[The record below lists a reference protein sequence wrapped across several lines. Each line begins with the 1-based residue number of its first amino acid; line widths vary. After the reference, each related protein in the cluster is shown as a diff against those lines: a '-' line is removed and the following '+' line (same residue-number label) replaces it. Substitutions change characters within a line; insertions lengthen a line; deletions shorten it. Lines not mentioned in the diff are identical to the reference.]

1 MLWTKF
7 VVWFMR
13 ITGFIPYML
22 FYRTK
27 VYYEDKKAQSLK
39 IRGKAI
45 VAGNHNSVWDV
56 AVMLYLLWRRIPR
69 TLVAELMYKKSPL
82 FAFMLKSMGSIKV
95 NRDAHDLS
103 FMEKC
108 SKILDNGGLVEV
120 YPEARLP
127 KKDEQKPL
135 PFKPSTVYMALESG
149 APIIPFYNKGNYGF
163 GRKNE
168 LIVGKPFYA
177 RDYYDD
183 NLSVRENAEI
193 ITEKL
198 RDRIIELKD
207 ELDRQTGK

>member
-1 MLWTKF
+1 
-7 VVWFMR
+7 MR

-56 AVMLYLLWRRIPR
+56 AVMLFLLWRRIPR
-69 TLVAELMYKKSPL
+69 TLVAELMYKKGPL

-103 FMEKC
+103 FIDKC
-108 SKILDNGGLVEV
+108 NKILDKGGLVEV
-120 YPEARLP
+120 YPEARIP

-135 PFKPSTVYMALESG
+135 QFKPSTVYMALESG
-149 APIIPFYNKGNYGF
+149 APIIPFYNMGNYGF

-168 LIVGKPFYA
+168 IIIGKPFYA

-183 NLSVRENAEI
+183 NLSERENVEI

-207 ELDRQTGK
+207 ELDRQIGK

>member
-1 MLWTKF
+1 
-7 VVWFMR
+7 
-13 ITGFIPYML
+13 
-22 FYRTK
+22 
-27 VYYEDKKAQSLK
+27 
-39 IRGKAI
+39 
-45 VAGNHNSVWDV
+45 
-56 AVMLYLLWRRIPR
+56 
-69 TLVAELMYKKSPL
+69 
-82 FAFMLKSMGSIKV
+82 
-95 NRDAHDLS
+95 
-103 FMEKC
+103 MEKC

-149 APIIPFYNKGNYGF
+149 SPIIPFYNMGNYGF

-207 ELDRQTGK
+207 ELDRQIGK